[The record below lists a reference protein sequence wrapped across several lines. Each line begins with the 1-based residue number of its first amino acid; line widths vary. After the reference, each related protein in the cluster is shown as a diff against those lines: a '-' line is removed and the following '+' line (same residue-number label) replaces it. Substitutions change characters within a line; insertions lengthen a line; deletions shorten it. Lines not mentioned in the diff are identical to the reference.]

1 MRLYGVFLVLDL
13 MLIVIVIIVSVLGI
27 FKTELGILEPELAMI
42 IITAAFGIGGWL
54 FTAHQSQ
61 IQRQKQNALDV
72 LL

>member
-13 MLIVIVIIVSVLGI
+13 MLIVIVIVSVLGI